1 MRLLCLV
8 DRCTA
13 RCRDCEGCQLHHER
27 RPSRQPR
34 KSLSQDQPMSNYKKQ
49 KREYRRGRL
58 VTSRGILPKLFHPST
73 FDDDLRLGQRKY
85 PSNWPYTH
93 PLPTQ
98 YRISESFSLED
109 DRWTSLP
116 QSWVRATALAGNL
129 VAYLQVRLRTN
140 VKLPCKEGASA
151 ASTTK
156 FFNAL
161 ASDSDQARFTF
172 SPLLPSTLITFPDQ
186 ESDS

>member
-1 MRLLCLV
+1 MTIFGSV
-8 DRCTA
+8 S
-13 RCRDCEGCQLHHER
+13 E
-27 RPSRQPR
+27 
-34 KSLSQDQPMSNYKKQ
+34 
-49 KREYRRGRL
+49 
-58 VTSRGILPKLFHPST
+58 
-73 FDDDLRLGQRKY
+73 KY

-93 PLPTQ
+93 PLRTQ

-186 ESDS
+186 ESDSGTFARLPNLRHRHLLGLSLTMSNGTSKSDGIHISTSKAPTTSSSPESPPTP